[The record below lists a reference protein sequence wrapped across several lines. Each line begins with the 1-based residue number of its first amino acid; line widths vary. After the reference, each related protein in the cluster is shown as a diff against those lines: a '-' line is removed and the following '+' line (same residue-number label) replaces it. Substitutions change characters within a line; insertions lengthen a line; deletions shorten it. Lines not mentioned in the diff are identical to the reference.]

1 MHACVFDREEANTTE
16 VSDIDAGE
24 SGTLTQGDN
33 STLES
38 KTGTLTNGSLEHS
51 AGSGGWW
58 FALSVR

>member
-1 MHACVFDREEANTTE
+1 MFDREEANTTE

-51 AGSGGWW
+51 AGTGG
-58 FALSVR
+58 